1 MRIVHAALLSVAL
14 LPALAH
20 ATLGQAPS
28 LPAPAKTAARSLDAS
43 STPASAYTV
52 RESTTSYG
60 LTVRE
65 YVLPSNVVFAVT
77 WSGPVRP
84 DMRQLLGS
92 YFPNFATRS
101 DAGHSLGTASRFE
114 RSGALVLQSSGH
126 AGDVSGKAYVPRLV
140 PANVDAGALQ

>member
-28 LPAPAKTAARSLDAS
+28 LPTAPRLATRSLDAS
-43 STPASAYTV
+43 SAPASSYTV
-52 RESTTSYG
+52 RESTTTYG

-84 DMRQLLGS
+84 DMRELLGS
-92 YFPNFATRS
+92 YFPNFVSKPGGR
-101 DAGHSLGTASRFE
+101 GPHIE
-114 RSGALVLQSSGH
+114 RSSELVLQSMGH
-126 AGDVSGKAYVPRLV
+126 PGDVSGKAYIPRLV
-140 PANVDAGALQ
+140 PANVNAGELQ

>member
-1 MRIVHAALLSVAL
+1 MRIVHAALLSVAI

-28 LPAPAKTAARSLDAS
+28 LSTATKSATRSLEAS
-43 STPASAYTV
+43 STAASTYTI

-65 YVLPSNVVFAVT
+65 YVLPTNVVFAVT

-84 DMRQLLGS
+84 DMRELPGS
-92 YFPNFATRS
+92 YFSNFATRS
-101 DAGHSLGTASRFE
+101 NAGHSLGTTSRFE